1 MNRLAA
7 PEWLFALVPVAL
19 WCVVA
24 FHARRRGIAAFR
36 ISSLGLAGE
45 RRGILVRFAWLPSLL
60 GVVGLALIAFALARP
75 QRIFTFSTE
84 RRGIDIVVA
93 LDASGSMGAEDFRP
107 RNRFSVAKQLIARFV
122 EKRVDDRIGI
132 VTFGARAATRVP
144 VSFDHRIVIAA
155 LERCDL
161 GDHGDGTAIGHA
173 LATAVNRLRTS
184 RAKSR
189 VIILLTDGI
198 NNAGSVDPATAAELA
213 KTLGIRIYAIG
224 VGSRGIVQMPV
235 RVQNR
240 LTGDVETIYRPMRAD
255 IDEAMLTSIA
265 GSTGGAY
272 FRATDEQALE
282 SIFARIDEMERTS
295 LEAPKTT
302 SIDELYQAPLA
313 AGLALI
319 AIALLAG
326 ETIWMRLA
334 A

>member
-7 PEWLFALVPVAL
+7 PEWLVALVPVAL
-19 WCVVA
+19 WCA
-24 FHARRRGIAAFR
+24 WALHAHRGRVAAFR
-36 ISSLGLAGE
+36 ISSLELAGE
-45 RRGILVRFAWLPSLL
+45 KRGIAVRFAWLPSLL
-60 GVVGLALIAFALARP
+60 AVAGLSLLIFALARP
-75 QRIFTFSTE
+75 QRVFTFATE
-84 RRGIDIVVA
+84 KRGIDIVVA

-107 RNRFSVAKQLIARFV
+107 RNRFAVAKQLIAQFV

-144 VSFDHRIVIAA
+144 VSFDHRIVVAA
-155 LERCDL
+155 LEKCDL

-173 LATAVNRLRTS
+173 IATSVNRLRSS

-189 VIILLTDGI
+189 VVILLTDGI
-198 NNAGSVDPATAAELA
+198 NNAGSVDPVTAAQLA
-213 KTLGIRIYAIG
+213 EKLGIRIYAIG

-240 LTGDVETIYRPMRAD
+240 LTGEVETVYRSMRAD

-265 GSTGGAY
+265 ESTGGAY
-272 FRATDEQALE
+272 FRATDAQALE

-302 SIDELYQAPLA
+302 SVDELYQAPLL

-326 ETIWMRLA
+326 ETIWMRLPA
-334 A
+334 

>member
-1 MNRLAA
+1 MTRFAA
-7 PEWLFALVPVAL
+7 PEWFAALAPVVIWCVWAL
-19 WCVVA
+19 WTHRSRV
-24 FHARRRGIAAFR
+24 AAFR
-36 ISSLGLAGE
+36 ISSLGLVGE
-45 RRGILVRFAWLPSLL
+45 RRGIRVRLMWLPSLL
-60 GVVGLALIAFALARP
+60 AIAGLALLTVALARP
-75 QRIFTFSTE
+75 QRVFTFSSE
-84 RRGIDIVVA
+84 KRGIDIVVA

-107 RNRFSVAKQLIARFV
+107 RNRFTVAKQLIAEFI

-144 VSFDHRIVIAA
+144 VSFDHRIVVAA
-155 LERCDL
+155 LEKCDL

-173 LATAVNRLRTS
+173 IATSVNRLRAS

-198 NNAGSVDPATAAELA
+198 NNAGSIDPATAAGLA
-213 KTLGIRIYAIG
+213 QKLGIRIYTIG

-240 LTGDVETIYRPMRAD
+240 LTGEVDTVYRPMRAD
-255 IDEAMLTSIA
+255 IDETLLTSIA
-265 GSTGGAY
+265 ESTGGSY
-272 FRATDEQALE
+272 FRATDEKTLE
-282 SIFARIDEMERTS
+282 SVFARIDELERTS

-302 SIDELYQAPLA
+302 SVDELYEGPLT

-326 ETIWMRLA
+326 ETVWMRLPA
-334 A
+334 

>member
-1 MNRLAA
+1 MNRFAA
-7 PEWLFALVPVAL
+7 PEWLAALVPVAL
-19 WCVVA
+19 WCAWVVYSQ
-24 FHARRRGIAAFR
+24 RRRVAAFR

-45 RRGILVRFAWLPSLL
+45 RRGVAVRFAWLPSLL
-60 GVVGLALIAFALARP
+60 AIAGLTLLSVALARP
-75 QRIFTFSTE
+75 QRVFTFSTE
-84 RRGIDIVVA
+84 KRGIDIVVA

-107 RNRFSVAKQLIARFV
+107 RNRFTVAKQLIAQFV
-122 EKRVDDRIGI
+122 ERRVDDRIGI

-144 VSFDHRIVIAA
+144 VSFDHRIVVAA
-155 LERCDL
+155 LEKCDL

-173 LATAVNRLRTS
+173 VATSVNRLRTS

-189 VIILLTDGI
+189 VVILLTDGI
-198 NNAGSVDPATAAELA
+198 NNAGSIDPVTAAGLA
-213 KTLGIRIYAIG
+213 EKLGIRIYAIG
-224 VGSRGIVQMPV
+224 VGSRGVVQMPV

-240 LTGDVETIYRPMRAD
+240 LTGEVETVYRPMRAD

-265 GSTGGAY
+265 DSTGGAY
-272 FRATDEQALE
+272 FRATDEKALE

-302 SIDELYQAPLA
+302 SVDELYQTPLL

-326 ETIWMRLA
+326 ETIWMRLPA
-334 A
+334 